1 MQKNDS
7 PPSASK
13 NARNKT
19 FSPQGSLDLHDIK
32 VCPQALSENA
42 RNKIFA
48 PRVLLKMKFC
58 SPQDSLLLSE
68 LLTPCQTDSPQLCPR
83 FFRGLQTSLTPTL
96 YYRYLGYASDMISVE
111 NFTHPRILAE
121 KFKNENSHKILLS
134 PQDLLNA
141 STSAMDWNQI
151 QFSPTIGYKI
161 SYPQDNYTLGV

>member
-1 MQKNDS
+1 MSTDKYFGWKTKGCEQSTVKRMITFNAKKWF
-7 PPSASK
+7 PPERLK

-48 PRVLLKMKFC
+48 PSVLLKMKFC

-83 FFRGLQTSLTPTL
+83 FFLGQQTPPRLSITDIYATHQTWYLLKTL
-96 YYRYLGYASDMISVE
+96 HIHGFWR
-111 NFTHPRILAE
+111 
-121 KFKNENSHKILLS
+121 KNSK
-134 PQDLLNA
+134 
-141 STSAMDWNQI
+141 W
-151 QFSPTIGYKI
+151 K
-161 SYPQDNYTLGV
+161 

>member
-1 MQKNDS
+1 MPTRRYFGWKTKGCEQSTVKRMITFNAKKWF
-7 PPSASK
+7 PPERLK

-83 FFRGLQTSLTPTL
+83 FFRAADPTPTL
-96 YYRYLGYASDMISVE
+96 YYRYLCYASDMISVE
-111 NFTHPRILAE
+111 NFTHPRILT
-121 KFKNENSHKILLS
+121 ENWK
-134 PQDLLNA
+134 
-141 STSAMDWNQI
+141 
-151 QFSPTIGYKI
+151 
-161 SYPQDNYTLGV
+161 